1 MKTGLPKRLY
11 PNGITTAV
19 GILCAVLLG
28 GGLSTLKAQEPL
40 MALMDGEI
48 AAEAVPDSVQEREEL
63 WTVFCRAVRAE
74 AEGEFSQALALYAQ
88 VEEEAG
94 ENAEIVARQATC
106 YLEMREPAQAAVL
119 GRRAVELDSLHV
131 DALWASGAGLLAT
144 GELDDAV
151 PYLSRLIE
159 IRPSARHLS
168 VLSNLLERLRRYE
181 EALLPLNQ
189 LVAQNPASPRLL
201 DRRAGFLTRLGRYDE
216 AVGDYWTILQ
226 IAPEYPGLREQ
237 MTTLLKQLGRTPE
250 LIRFYR
256 ALVEYLPEQKRVHW
270 QLIELLMDSGQWEGA
285 EQELLAIRRLHPEDA
300 LPVLQLGLVSYR
312 QGQIERALEL
322 IAEARTM
329 GIQAEIA
336 LLWEMRIGFAEGNLE
351 AALAA
356 AQQLTEIAPETVE
369 AWRVAGFSL
378 ADLGRPSEALS
389 YVERWMYLDEA
400 DPEPALVA
408 AALCRQL
415 HSWVRGLEFV
425 REALSREPDDDNVR
439 LEFAAFL
446 EANAKIDEATEVIDT
461 VLAHAPEHAEALNF
475 MGYMWIDR
483 GMRLD
488 EAETLIKR
496 ALKQDPQNPAFLDSM
511 GWLWYKR
518 GDLGRA
524 EEWLNRAISLGGRHP
539 EIYRHLAQVVLDAGR
554 SAEAQKVIELGL
566 KWNPE
571 DPALTDFLLSLEDER

>member
-1 MKTGLPKRLY
+1 MP
-11 PNGITTAV
+11 
-19 GILCAVLLG
+19 LL
-28 GGLSTLKAQEPL
+28 E
-40 MALMDGEI
+40 GEI
-48 AAEAVPDSVQEREEL
+48 ATAAVPDSVHERDRL
-63 WTVFCRAVRAE
+63 WTLFCRAIQAE
-74 AEGEFSQALALYAQ
+74 DAGDLSGALALYAQ
-88 VEEEAG
+88 VEEQTG
-94 ENAEIVARQATC
+94 GNAEVIARQAMC
-106 YLEMREPAQAAVL
+106 YLEMREPAQAARL
-119 GRRAVELDSLHV
+119 GQRAVELDSLHA
-131 DALWASGAGLLAT
+131 DALWASGAGLLAS
-144 GELDDAV
+144 GALDEAV
-151 PYLSRLIE
+151 PHLTRLSE
-159 IRPSARHLS
+159 IRPTTRHLT

-189 LVAQNPASPRLL
+189 LVAKNPVSPRLL
-201 DRRAGFLTRLGRYDE
+201 DRRAGFFTRLGRYDE
-216 AVGDYWTILQ
+216 AVLDFWTILD

-237 MTTLLKQLGRTPE
+237 MTTLLKQVGRIPE
-250 LIRFYR
+250 LVRFYR
-256 ALVEYLPEQKRVHW
+256 ALVETLPEQKQVHW
-270 QLIELLMDSGQWEGA
+270 QLVELLMDSGQWEGA
-285 EQELLAIRRLHPEDA
+285 EQELLTIRQQHPEDA
-300 LPVLQLGLVSYR
+300 LPVLQLGLISYR
-312 QGQIERALEL
+312 QGLVDRALEL

-351 AALAA
+351 EALAA
-356 AQQLTEIAPETVE
+356 ARQLTELAPESVE

-389 YVERWMYLDEA
+389 YVERWMVLDEV

-408 AALCRQL
+408 AALCREL
-415 HSWVRGLEFV
+415 HKWSRGLEFV
-425 REALSREPDDDNVR
+425 REALTRAPDDDDVR
-439 LEFAAFL
+439 LEYATFL
-446 EANAKIDEATEVIDT
+446 EANARIDEATEAVDT
-461 VLAHAPEHAEALNF
+461 VLAHTPENAEALNF

-554 SAEAQKVIELGL
+554 AAEALRVLELGL

-571 DPALTDFLLSLEDER
+571 DPALTDFLESLEDER